1 MNSNLIPLFSDL
13 DAEES
18 SSVQAILDE
27 LNEGQQEQFAAV
39 YLNKRRDSSLILVS
53 ILAGFIGFAGVHR
66 FITDRI
72 GLGLLYFFTG
82 GFLLIGTIV
91 DLFKYKKIAKKY
103 NSKMALETA
112 TWMGIW
118 KN

>member
-1 MNSNLIPLFSDL
+1 
-13 DAEES
+13 
-18 SSVQAILDE
+18 
-27 LNEGQQEQFAAV
+27 
-39 YLNKRRDSSLILVS
+39 
-53 ILAGFIGFAGVHR
+53 LAGFIGFAGVHR

-112 TWMGIW
+112 AWMGIW